1 MDKNAPN
8 SMKQLVEFVVK
19 AIVDYP
25 EDVRINVVESGST
38 IVIEL
43 SVAKPD
49 IGKVIGKQG
58 NMARALRT
66 ILSNAST
73 KLRKRTVLQILE

>member
-1 MDKNAPN
+1 MVNIKE
-8 SMKQLVEFVVK
+8 LVEIIVTS
-19 AIVDYP
+19 IVDYP
-25 EDVRINVVESGST
+25 DDVQINIVESGAT

-43 SVAKPD
+43 SVAKSD

-66 ILSNAST
+66 IISNAAT
-73 KLRKRTVLQILE
+73 KLKKRSVLQILE

>member
-1 MDKNAPN
+1 MLD
-8 SMKQLVEFVVK
+8 MKELVSRIVQ

-25 EDVRINVVESGST
+25 EDVRINIVESGST

-43 SVAKPD
+43 SVAKSD

-66 ILSNAST
+66 ILSNAAT
-73 KLRKRTVLQILE
+73 KLKKRSVLQILE